1 MAYEPTAWKSGDV
14 VTSAKLN
21 KIEQGIAN
29 ASSGLLIVKASE
41 DGDTLTLDKTWQEIH
56 DADFA
61 VVVFDSDGSLFGF
74 VQSSAEPFGIS
85 EYVTNILFI
94 DDTNAF
100 SVLHFGANSADGYPS
115 YTWE

>member
-1 MAYEPTAWKSGDV
+1 MSYTPNTWKSGDV

-21 KIEQGIAN
+21 NIEQGIAN

-41 DGDTLTLDKTWQEIH
+41 DGDTVTLDKTWQEIH
-56 DADFA
+56 DAGFA
-61 VVVFDSDGSLFGF
+61 VVVDDSDGYLFGF
-74 VQSSAEPFGIS
+74 VQSSATPLGSS

-100 SVLHFGANSADGYPS
+100 SILHFEANSADGYPS

>member
-1 MAYEPTAWKSGDV
+1 MAYEPTVWKSGDV

-21 KIEQGIAN
+21 NIEQGIAN
-29 ASSGLLIVKASE
+29 ASSSLLIVKVSE
-41 DGDTLTLDKTWQEIH
+41 DGDTVTLDKTWQEIN

-61 VVVFDSDGSLFGF
+61 VAVSDSDGSLFGF
-74 VQSSAEPFGIS
+74 VQSSATPIGPS
-85 EYVTNILFI
+85 GYVTSVLFI

-100 SVLHFGANSADGYPS
+100 SILRFETNSADGYPS